1 MAKTKSS
8 LTNMVVVL
16 VGFALAIAALLA
28 WVNHVTEGPIPAKAE
43 KTLADGIKKVMAA
56 GDIKVTKTDTVRQ
69 MVEGKENVYVVYS
82 VADKAGGSRGAAV
95 ECATLGFGGNM
106 RVLVGFD
113 NGGNILGYSILEHS
127 ETPGLGAKAQA
138 WFQKG
143 AKGDIIGM
151 NPAKGALTVTKDGG
165 QVDAI
170 TASTITSR
178 AFLKAVNEAYK
189 AYAAK
194 TNGQRAANE

>member
-28 WVNHVTEGPIPAKAE
+28 WVNHVTEGPIAAKAE

-82 VADKAGGSRGAAV
+82 GRAHGDERRRAGGCYYGLHYHQSRV
-95 ECATLGFGGNM
+95 
-106 RVLVGFD
+106 
-113 NGGNILGYSILEHS
+113 
-127 ETPGLGAKAQA
+127 P
-138 WFQKG
+138 
-143 AKGDIIGM
+143 
-151 NPAKGALTVTKDGG
+151 
-165 QVDAI
+165 
-170 TASTITSR
+170 
-178 AFLKAVNEAYK
+178 
-189 AYAAK
+189 
-194 TNGQRAANE
+194 